1 MFTGALYLQP
11 APEAYNSD
19 DAPDEMARRVAS
31 RCWPAVIV
39 VNAPPD
45 SGGNISW
52 LAWGILKEL
61 GKEHDLH
68 GSTAAGH
75 ESWALAEIWLRAHR
89 TSALIVLGAE
99 ALSGRLWRM
108 LARLTTAGE
117 LTVLLVNATHT
128 LVQSQRRLLHR
139 AGPFERTDHMAF
151 SAWAELQLHQRRAEP
166 QAMSMPFKRFPSVPA
181 DEVPFFRE
189 RCRELLSNQDFTTV
203 DDAYLEAFRQARAW
217 LANRTEPLLE
227 EDVGEFLARLVRTAA
242 DLHEKLTRLR
252 GAQAGFWRNEWHLK
266 VRVNALVAAH
276 STEPVDLDA
285 HQAVRTLNGYVA
297 PQIAALGVLALRTRL
312 PPARLAMFNCDH
324 LDRDCRELELDGE
337 SLAFAAEESA
347 LLRAQLLSMTRLGHP
362 PDGPLFCRL
371 DGSRMPPKALQQ
383 RLRRAAKETGLQL
396 TQAWSPPVN
405 LEHGYWMR
413 RRGLSIQSFAGRRRG
428 DWLAPSE

>member
-45 SGGNISW
+45 SGSNISW
-52 LAWGILKEL
+52 LAWGILKQL

-68 GSTAAGH
+68 GGTAAGH

-108 LARLTTAGE
+108 LARLTTSCE
-117 LTVLLVNATHT
+117 LTVVLVNATHT
-128 LVQSQRRLLHR
+128 LLQSQRRLLHR
-139 AGPFERTDHMAF
+139 AGPFERIDPTAF
-151 SAWAELQLHQRRAEP
+151 SAWAELQLHERPAE
-166 QAMSMPFKRFPSVPA
+166 QAVTPMPFKRFPSVPA

-189 RCRELLSNQDFTTV
+189 RCRQLLSDQDFTIV
-203 DDAYLEAFRQARAW
+203 DDVYLEAFWEARAW
-217 LANRTEPLLE
+217 LADRAEPLVE
-227 EDVGEFLARLVRTAA
+227 EDVGEFLARLIRTAA

-276 STEPVDLDA
+276 STEPVDVDA
-285 HQAVRTLNGYVA
+285 QQAVRTLNGYVA

-312 PPARLAMFNCDH
+312 PPARLARFNCDQ
-324 LDRDCRELELDGE
+324 LANDCRELDLDGE
-337 SLAFAAEESA
+337 TLVLSGEESA
-347 LLRAQLLSMTRLGHP
+347 LLRAQVLSMKCQGHP
-362 PDGPLFCRL
+362 ADGPLFCRV
-371 DGSRMPPKALQQ
+371 DGTRMPPNALQQ

-396 TQAWSPPVN
+396 TQAWSPPVH

-428 DWLAPSE
+428 DWLTPSE